1 MIECTEDGLRS
12 ALKEREREPFF
23 LYLYTPMC
31 GTCMVASKMLTVVEA
46 MHNNVS
52 IGKMDLNYAPQL
64 AEEYKIESVP
74 CLLIFQEGQL
84 TEKIYRFE
92 SVPHLLEKMSS

>member
-1 MIECTEDGLRS
+1 MIELTDDGLRT
-12 ALKEREREPFF
+12 ALEERKSEQYF
-23 LYLYTPMC
+23 LYLFTPMC

-46 MHNNVS
+46 MNSNIS

-74 CLLIFQEGQL
+74 CLLIFKDGQL
-84 TEKIYRFE
+84 QEKIYRFE
-92 SVPHLLEKMSS
+92 SVPNLLEVMSS